1 MKEHLKLNV
10 AAKASLEKV
19 PSIYLFLVVCVCDK
33 FLGIEEVVQAY
44 QIVGT
49 TYMLHQK
56 HLSVNGSSLVF
67 N

>member
-10 AAKASLEKV
+10 VAKTSLERCPIFFFFV
-19 PSIYLFLVVCVCDK
+19 YVYDK
-33 FLGIEEVVQAY
+33 FLITEEVVQAY
-44 QIVGT
+44 QVVGT

-56 HLSVNGSSLVF
+56 QLSVNGSSCIF